1 MSDSLLPVRIVVA
14 DNGSFRD
21 LTLRLPP
28 AAIERHER
36 LIDAIR
42 EDPEINASIF
52 IDSRR
57 LVAAWILSEAELE
70 SGSNGA
76 GGS

>member
-1 MSDSLLPVRIVVA
+1 MSEALLPIRIVVA

-28 AAIERHER
+28 AAVERHER

-42 EDPEINASIF
+42 EDPEITASIF
-52 IDSRR
+52 VDSRR
-57 LVAAWILSEAELE
+57 LVAAWILSD
-70 SGSNGA
+70 SDVDGNGTT
-76 GGS
+76 G